1 MIIRLLGSAGVTTS
15 LNRLS
20 SVVLTIQIKESVHY
34 NQNRRGGPVKN
45 EKLKFVI
52 AKLVSVMRF

>member
-1 MIIRLLGSAGVTTS
+1 MIIRLLGRAGVTTS
-15 LNRLS
+15 LSRLS

-34 NQNRRGGPVKN
+34 NQNRRGDPVKN

-52 AKLVSVMRF
+52 AKLASVMRF